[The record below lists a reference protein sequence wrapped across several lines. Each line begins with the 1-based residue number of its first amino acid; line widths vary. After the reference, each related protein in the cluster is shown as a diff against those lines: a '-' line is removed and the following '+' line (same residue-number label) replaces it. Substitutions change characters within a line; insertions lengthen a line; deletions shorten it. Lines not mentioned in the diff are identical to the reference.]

1 MEQIQNG
8 DFRYFGQD
16 GDEIKALDLGEV
28 TMKYIVDSKN
38 YYQPVYSF
46 DACVNGENEYE
57 IDIPALI
64 TNKAFEK

>member
-1 MEQIQNG
+1 
-8 DFRYFGQD
+8 
-16 GDEIKALDLGEV
+16 
-28 TMKYIVDSKN
+28 MKYIVDSKN